1 MFNKVTLR
9 EMVLKGKRVLLR
21 VDFNVPLNSK
31 LQITN
36 DKRIRETLPTI
47 KYLIERQA
55 KIIIISHLGRPDGK
69 VMPEFSLKPVAD
81 YLRVALKKPILLAN
95 DVAGPETYK
104 FVRSMKEGD
113 IVMMENL
120 RFDPRETTNDL
131 EFAKEL
137 AGVADVYCN
146 DAFGTMHREH
156 TSTSKIAELLPS
168 CVGFLVEKEL
178 EILGHALENPKRP
191 FVVIIGGAKIRDKI
205 TLISRMIE
213 LADVV
218 LIGGAMAYTFLR
230 AQGHSMGRSIIEK
243 DKLQLARLLLQKAKT
258 LGTKVVLPI
267 DHIATNE
274 FSFSADSATV
284 STKKFPR
291 TAMGMDIG
299 PGTIRSFKHYISKA
313 STILWNGP
321 LGVAEFQKFAVGTE
335 AIAEALAGAKAFTIV
350 GGGDS
355 AKVIE
360 QLDLQDKINHV
371 STGGGAMLKLLEG
384 VELPGL
390 KNISNKQEIV

>member
-9 EMVLKGKRVLLR
+9 DMVLKGKRVLLR
-21 VDFNVPLNSK
+21 VDFNVPLNSN

-47 KYLIERQA
+47 NYLIERQA

-69 VMPEFSLKPVAD
+69 VMPEFSLKPVAE

-104 FVRSMKEGD
+104 YVRSMKEGD

-120 RFDPRETTNDL
+120 RFDPRETMNDP

-137 AGVADVYCN
+137 AGVADLYCN

-156 TSTSKIAELLPS
+156 TSTSKIAEILPS

-178 EILGHALENPKRP
+178 QILGHALEDPKRP
-191 FVVIIGGAKIRDKI
+191 FVVIIGGAKIKDKI
-205 TLISRMIE
+205 TLISRMIDV
-213 LADVV
+213 ADVV

-230 AQGHSMGRSIIEK
+230 AQGYNMGRSIVEK
-243 DKLQLARLLLQKAKT
+243 DKVQLARLLLEKAKT
-258 LGTKVVLPI
+258 QGTKIVLPS
-267 DHIATNE
+267 DHVATGE
-274 FSFSADSATV
+274 FNFSAESATV

-291 TAMGMDIG
+291 TAIGMDIG
-299 PGTIRSFKHYISKA
+299 PATIRAFKHYISKA
-313 STILWNGP
+313 STVLWNGP
-321 LGVAEFQKFAVGTE
+321 LGVAEFQKFAKGTNQ
-335 AIAEALAGAKAFTIV
+335 IAEALADAKAFTIV

-360 QLDLQDKINHV
+360 QLNLQDKINHV

-384 VELPGL
+384 TELPGL
-390 KNISNKQEIV
+390 KNISDK

>member
-21 VDFNVPLNSK
+21 VDFNVPLNSN

-47 KYLIERQA
+47 KYLIEHEA

-69 VMPEFSLKPVAD
+69 VMPEFSLKPVAE
-81 YLRVALKKPILLAN
+81 YLRKVLKKPILLAN
-95 DVAGPETYK
+95 DVAGTETYRY
-104 FVRSMKEGD
+104 VRSMKEGD

-120 RFDPRETTNDL
+120 RFDPREMTNNLD
-131 EFAKEL
+131 FAKEL
-137 AGVADVYCN
+137 AGVADLYCN

-156 TSTSKIAELLPS
+156 TSTCKIAEILPS

-178 EILGHALENPKRP
+178 QILGHALENPKRP
-191 FVVIIGGAKIRDKI
+191 FVVIIGGAKIKDKI
-205 TLISRMIE
+205 TLISRMIDV
-213 LADVV
+213 ADVV

-230 AQGHSMGRSIIEK
+230 AQGFGMGRSIVEK
-243 DKLQLARLLLQKAKT
+243 DKVQLARLLLEKAKT
-258 LGTKVVLPI
+258 QSTKIVLPT
-267 DHIATNE
+267 DHVATGE
-274 FSFSADSATV
+274 FSFAAESAV
-284 STKKFPR
+284 VQTKKFPR

-299 PGTIRSFKHYISKA
+299 PATVRAFKHYINKA
-313 STILWNGP
+313 STVLWNGP
-321 LGVAEFQKFAVGTE
+321 LGVAEFQKFAKGTIQ
-335 AIAEALAGAKAFTIV
+335 IAETLASTKAFTIV

-360 QLDLQDKINHV
+360 QLNLQDKINHV

-384 VELPGL
+384 EELPGL
-390 KNISNKQEIV
+390 KNISDK